1 MSYNTF
7 LNAQRRDGNENETV
21 VVELN
26 GPGPEWK
33 QTSSRQYQRGYFNF
47 YHEVPAMREFLD
59 IGHTKHCVDAK
70 VINTSML
77 DVRGSLRG
85 GQT

>member
-7 LNAQRRDGNENETV
+7 LNAQRSKLSIKYVNVYTGDGNENETV

-33 QTSSRQYQRGYFNF
+33 KTSSRQYQRGYFNF

-70 VINTSML
+70 VIDT
-77 DVRGSLRG
+77 R
-85 GQT
+85 